1 MEYTEIE
8 LNEMEWTRQN
18 ILRNALQYQSQA
30 IPDKI
35 HGNSITNNKAKDE
48 GKRKLL
54 VLLYIIWINTFW
66 NLNLVDIAFNNGA
79 LYELDL
85 TQHAKNN
92 KYYISWSVMYF
103 DEKVAH

>member
-8 LNEMEWTRQN
+8 QLNEMEWIRQKSHWEMHCSIN
-18 ILRNALQYQSQA
+18 SQA

-48 GKRKLL
+48 GKKMLL

-66 NLNLVDIAFNNGA
+66 NLHLVDIAFNNGV
-79 LYELDL
+79 
-85 TQHAKNN
+85 HM
-92 KYYISWSVMYF
+92 S
-103 DEKVAH
+103 

>member
-8 LNEMEWTRQN
+8 QLNEMEWIRQKSHWEMHCSIN
-18 ILRNALQYQSQA
+18 SQA

-48 GKRKLL
+48 GKRMLL

-66 NLNLVDIAFNNGA
+66 NLHLVDIAFNNGV
-79 LYELDL
+79 
-85 TQHAKNN
+85 HM
-92 KYYISWSVMYF
+92 S
-103 DEKVAH
+103 

>member
-8 LNEMEWTRQN
+8 QLNEMEWIRQKSHWEMHCSIN
-18 ILRNALQYQSQA
+18 SQA

-48 GKRKLL
+48 GKRMLL

-66 NLNLVDIAFNNGA
+66 NLDLVDIAFNNGV
-79 LYELDL
+79 
-85 TQHAKNN
+85 HM
-92 KYYISWSVMYF
+92 S
-103 DEKVAH
+103 

>member
-8 LNEMEWTRQN
+8 QLNEMEWIRQKSHWEMHCSIN
-18 ILRNALQYQSQA
+18 SQA

-48 GKRKLL
+48 GKRMLL

-66 NLNLVDIAFNNGA
+66 NLHLVDIAINNGA
-79 LYELDL
+79 
-85 TQHAKNN
+85 HM
-92 KYYISWSVMYF
+92 S
-103 DEKVAH
+103 